1 MTYSI
6 NSREARSK
14 ARQDI
19 VIFREINTIME
30 QILID
35 AGDGKYQ
42 TIITDGTTMTES
54 TPDVVVTGSVSLPTI
69 TPGDTL
75 IVNGTTITLG
85 TSGTALNNI
94 ISDINDANIT
104 GLVADKTNNALRL
117 TYTTTQATQWKLEIG
132 NGTANSA
139 LGLSVTTAYATTP
152 DSVSYYSVWQ
162 GVSTDRGK
170 YDQMSQIIKFFENL
184 GYQIDR
190 QTNTATEKTFKW
202 VISY

>member
-19 VIFREINTIME
+19 IIFREINTIME

-42 TIITDGTTMTES
+42 TIITDETTMTES

-69 TPGDTL
+69 TLGDTL

-85 TSGTALNNI
+85 ASGTALNNI

-117 TYTTTQATQWKLEIG
+117 TYTTTQATQWTLEIG
-132 NGTANSA
+132 NGTANAA
-139 LGLSVTTAYATTP
+139 LGLSAATAYATNP

-162 GVSTDRGK
+162 GVATDRGK
-170 YDQMSQIIKFFENL
+170 SDQMSQIIKFFENL

-190 QTNTATEKTFKW
+190 QTNTATGKTFKW